1 MNFNNQQHNSE
12 HNQNGSQNKKIEAKL
27 LSYTKNKIVGDIN
40 RYDRVIA
47 KNIYSLDCQKN
58 NQDSQ
63 EIKNLNVVQKR
74 INSFDSTILEESA
87 YNILD
92 NVELIYVK
100 KLEKLE
106 QEIKLVDEKL
116 EVSKVID
123 DENSYND
130 LLVQRDNLLQEIQN
144 IKEKYKT
151 ENKTIYSRF
160 IVLYAKMLKFPQSL
174 KKDIRKKIF
183 NFLKNS
189 AFIKHFNPFM
199 RSIKLRDTIKKLN
212 KINNSIDELVKM
224 QSSYGEQDDRYKK
237 LVNHLSK
244 ASSLHSQISKEFN
257 SSQKLK

>member
-47 KNIYSLDCQKN
+47 KNISSLECQKN
-58 NQDSQ
+58 NQDYQ

-100 KLEKLE
+100 KIENIEKDLKS
-106 QEIKLVDEKL
+106 IDEKI
-116 EVSKVID
+116 EVAKVID

-174 KKDIRKKIF
+174 KKDIKKKIF

-189 AFIKHFNPFM
+189 TFIKRFTPFVH
-199 RSIKLRDTIKKLN
+199 SITLRDTIKKLN

>member
-47 KNIYSLDCQKN
+47 KNISSLECQKN
-58 NQDSQ
+58 NQDYQ

-100 KLEKLE
+100 KIENIEKDLKS
-106 QEIKLVDEKL
+106 IDEKI
-116 EVSKVID
+116 EVAKVND

-174 KKDIRKKIF
+174 KRILFGSFITF
-183 NFLKNS
+183 CFFAVF
-189 AFIKHFNPFM
+189 AFWFTRFM
-199 RSIKLRDTIKKLN
+199 
-212 KINNSIDELVKM
+212 
-224 QSSYGEQDDRYKK
+224 
-237 LVNHLSK
+237 
-244 ASSLHSQISKEFN
+244 AS
-257 SSQKLK
+257 